1 MRGRL
6 PLGFLV
12 GAALLLALGAAGVVW
27 ARTNGGAADTAR
39 LVPAEAVVYAA
50 VNTDATSRQWVLTA
64 KLLKRLGLDD
74 TARQARDRGA
84 REAELRWE
92 EDIAPFLGG
101 EAAMAVLGA
110 DAVEPQALV
119 ILATRDGGRAW
130 QKAVQAAE
138 KQAQGQG
145 PETRTHRGVE
155 IRVYAGASPLA
166 IARSGRYLLLAT
178 GPELIEQAL
187 DRGAGHGDS
196 LAGLERFKRARAA
209 VAEDPLL
216 FVYVNPETA
225 VKLAR
230 EGLAESLP
238 PGVDLDQALHAGAL
252 EESALAFALT
262 AEEKGVRLEAQVVG
276 IEGPRAAPL
285 MPPAPAESRFAR
297 RAPADTV
304 LFLWGAGLYDG
315 SAFSVKELRERLR
328 RQDPSGELAGV
339 LDTTLARLNRELGVD
354 VESELLKQLTG
365 EYAVAVGAR
374 APDADEAW
382 GLLMAGVREPA
393 RVERVLARVA
403 QYEQRQGR
411 NIGRV
416 DLGGVTL
423 TESRARRNGPV
434 QWAYVVAGDELLL
447 GIGPEATRR
456 AVERRETL
464 ADDPDFRE
472 ARSLLPDERTLGIY
486 LSLSRVLA
494 LARQTDTGG
503 ERLTAEGLAHL
514 RYVVA
519 GVVQKRDR
527 AGLVAFLRIA
537 E

>member
-1 MRGRL
+1 MRGRV

-12 GAALLLALGAAGVVW
+12 GVALVLALGAVGAVW
-27 ARTNGGAADTAR
+27 ARTNGGAPDTAR

-64 KLLKRLGLDD
+64 QLLKRLGLDD
-74 TARQARDRGA
+74 AARQARDRGA
-84 REAELRWE
+84 RRAELRWE

-101 EAAMAVLGA
+101 EAAVALLDA
-110 DAVEPQALV
+110 DAVEPQVLV
-119 ILATRDGGRAW
+119 ILATRDGSRAW

-145 PETRTHRGVE
+145 PETRTHRGAE

-178 GPELIEQAL
+178 SPELIEQAL

-209 VAEDPLL
+209 VAKDPLV
-216 FVYVNPETA
+216 FGYVNLRAA
-225 VKLAR
+225 VALAR
-230 EGLAESLP
+230 DTLVEALP
-238 PGVDLDQALHAGAL
+238 LGIDLDQALRAGEL
-252 EESALAFALT
+252 EETALAFALT
-262 AEEKGVRLEAQVVG
+262 AEEKGVRLEAQAVG
-276 IEGPRAAPL
+276 IGGPRAAPP

-297 RAPADTV
+297 RAPTDTV

-315 SAFSVKELRERLR
+315 SSFSIKELRERLR
-328 RQDPSGELAGV
+328 RQDPSGELADM
-339 LDTTLARLNRELGVD
+339 LDTTLARLSRELGVD
-354 VESELLKQLTG
+354 VETELLKQLTG

-382 GLLMAGVREPA
+382 GLLMAGVRDPA
-393 RVERVLARVA
+393 RVGRVLARVA

-411 NIGRV
+411 HIDRV

-434 QWAYVVAGDELLL
+434 QWAYGVAGDELLL
-447 GIGPEATRR
+447 GIGRDAARR

-464 ADDPDFRE
+464 ADAPDFRE
-472 ARSLLPDERTLGIY
+472 ARTLLPDERTLGIY
-486 LSLSRVLA
+486 LSLVQALA
-494 LARQTDTGG
+494 LARQTDVGG
-503 ERLTAEGLAHL
+503 EHLAAEGLAHL

-519 GVVQKRDR
+519 GVVQKRNQV
-527 AGLVAFLRIA
+527 GLVAFLRVA
-537 E
+537 D